1 MGIYLDNGSTTFPKP
16 PCVAQAVYDYLAHVG
31 TNVGRGAYQDAYG
44 TEQVVFETRERLC
57 RLFGGSDCANVVFSK
72 NVTES
77 LNVLLKGYLR
87 PGDHVIVSSMEHNAV
102 MRPLRQLERQGVSF
116 TRARCD
122 GEGALDLDA
131 LESCLTP
138 ATCALVMTH
147 ASNVCGTA
155 MPAHEL
161 GAFCREHGIRFFLD
175 SAQTAGVLP
184 IDVGELH
191 ADAVAFTGHKGLM
204 GPQGIGGLVLA
215 EGLGLELEPL
225 VSGGT
230 GSVSHSEELP
240 DFLPDRL
247 EAGTQ
252 NLPGIFGL
260 HAALGWIAKT
270 GIDAIHRHEMAL
282 AERFMEGLAPLEERG
297 VARLV
302 GRRGSEG
309 RTAVVSIQTPGDDEA
324 TVAKKLDS
332 DYGIMVRVGLH
343 CAPSAHKTL
352 GTYPSGTIRF
362 SFGYFNTAEEVDAA
376 LEALRDI
383 L

>member
-1 MGIYLDNGSTTFPKP
+1 MFEFAEPFPP
-16 PCVAQAVYDYLAHVG
+16 ASRVQG

-131 LESCLTP
+131 LESCITP
-138 ATCALVMTH
+138 ATRALVMTH
-147 ASNVCGTA
+147 ASNVCGTV
-155 MPAHEL
+155 MPAREL
-161 GAFCREHGIRFFLD
+161 GAFYREHGIRFFLD

-282 AERFMEGLAPLEERG
+282 AERFMEGLAPPGGEGRRKAGRKAWQRGAHRRRVHPDAWRRRGDRRKKVGFRLWNHGPRG
-297 VARLV
+297 VTLRPVRAQDIGDLPQRHHSLLVRLLQH
-302 GRRGSEG
+302 GRRGGCRARGASRHLVADM
-309 RTAVVSIQTPGDDEA
+309 RT
-324 TVAKKLDS
+324 
-332 DYGIMVRVGLH
+332 R
-343 CAPSAHKTL
+343 
-352 GTYPSGTIRF
+352 
-362 SFGYFNTAEEVDAA
+362 
-376 LEALRDI
+376 
-383 L
+383 

>member
-1 MGIYLDNGSTTFPKP
+1 MLTMFEFAEPFPP
-16 PCVAQAVYDYLAHVG
+16 ASRVQG

-44 TEQVVFETRERLC
+44 IEQVVFETRERLC

-131 LESCLTP
+131 LESCITP
-138 ATCALVMTH
+138 ATRALVMTH
-147 ASNVCGTA
+147 ASNVCGTV

-362 SFGYFNTAEEVDAA
+362 SFGYFSTAEEVDAA